1 MRAGNGVATALQER
15 EQDLMPWIMWVKI
28 FAPTPSKYINY
39 EPRFISVF
47 SGDNLPRMKD
57 GAYVMN
63 LDDRK
68 IKGTHWASLFLT
80 ETKLRTLIRLE
91 FNIFLKNY

>member
-1 MRAGNGVATALQER
+1 
-15 EQDLMPWIMWVKI
+15 MPWIMWVKI

-63 LDDRK
+63 FDDRK
-68 IKGTHWASLFLT
+68 IKGTH
-80 ETKLRTLIRLE
+80 
-91 FNIFLKNY
+91 